1 MAEKQ
6 SQVQGALKN
15 AASKTIT
22 YHFDH
27 LWLLFLDSW
36 EEDFRI
42 KSVVSRNFASLPGSV
57 PMALAILAA
66 GPSNLVVLG
75 AAFLLCE
82 DEEELEEWWD
92 LEEGV
97 EPGLELYS

>member
-6 SQVQGALKN
+6 SQVQGALEN
-15 AASKTIT
+15 AAFKTIT
-22 YHFDH
+22 YHFDY

-82 DEEELEEWWD
+82 DEEELEEW
-92 LEEGV
+92 
-97 EPGLELYS
+97 